1 MDIEKT
7 TAQIKDDIIRAEGLK
22 WSIQKTTKPGLL
34 VNAERGMG

>member
-22 WSIQKTTKPGLL
+22 CSSGLYRRQL
-34 VNAERGMG
+34 NQVC